1 MSHPK
6 QAAASERSVFGAVA
20 AAVRAAGTTKSAVG
34 ALAWMLTRHYCWLDK
49 YTGKPWCINYPAA
62 MSHSL
67 GFGVKSMGK
76 KAVPIEGVGAAKCDF
91 VGMDAPRPSRK
102 ELSGVDEL
110 PKSGNMSADMDAA
123 LRKLE
128 NRRAAAAIHQHQPQA
143 PHSKPEQNQ
152 RQYVRFL
159 CIYSLH

>member
-1 MSHPK
+1 
-6 QAAASERSVFGAVA
+6 
-20 AAVRAAGTTKSAVG
+20 
-34 ALAWMLTRHYCWLDK
+34 
-49 YTGKPWCINYPAA
+49 
-62 MSHSL
+62 
-67 GFGVKSMGK
+67 MGK

-102 ELSGVDEL
+102 ELPGVDEL

-152 RQYVRFL
+152 RQYVRSL
-159 CIYSLH
+159 RIYSLYLPLLHIRNIVIALLILAGRCSRQQQP